1 MNLKWGVAFTIA
13 VVFLGSLYLWQQS
26 RYEAMAST
34 VSTNYASK
42 VYNIGE
48 SMEQLSEHV
57 DGALLPAKAEL
68 AKEDLDGIWR
78 MTDKIRYEMSTLP
91 FEEDASVFWLNYLA
105 RVGDAA
111 KLTADGELDFST
123 WKEAMRKSQE
133 NLQVVTSEWMRSN
146 GSVQK
151 KEELLSRFYYQQA
164 SEESLEDMRKL
175 NELVQSYT
183 ETDFPASSSEADAAK
198 KKAMVHLKGKALS
211 KNEVVQKWKR
221 DFPELK
227 NATIRITESKENAPY
242 PFYHIEFSGNKKKG
256 FADYSKVGGHLLT
269 TLIEQPY
276 TEKPMDPM
284 ELQQLAKDKMSKLG
298 YDDTV
303 ITASRENH
311 SAWHFTF
318 TKQMPNQAVVYSDSI
333 QLKLAKDTGEIL
345 GLQPIEYIQQE
356 TLPETVPVEIDPK
369 TVLDESVA
377 VENSRLAYIED
388 AKMKQVLCY
397 EWVVQSA
404 TGTQY
409 RLFVDAVS
417 SKIIKKEKLNG

>member
-1 MNLKWGVAFTIA
+1 
-13 VVFLGSLYLWQQS
+13 
-26 RYEAMAST
+26 
-34 VSTNYASK
+34 
-42 VYNIGE
+42 
-48 SMEQLSEHV
+48 
-57 DGALLPAKAEL
+57 
-68 AKEDLDGIWR
+68 
-78 MTDKIRYEMSTLP
+78 
-91 FEEDASVFWLNYLA
+91 
-105 RVGDAA
+105 
-111 KLTADGELDFST
+111 
-123 WKEAMRKSQE
+123 
-133 NLQVVTSEWMRSN
+133 MRSN

-164 SEESLEDMRKL
+164 SEEALEEMRKL
-175 NELVQSYT
+175 NELVKSYT

-198 KKAMVHLKGKALS
+198 KIAMGHLKGKALS
-211 KNEVVQKWKR
+211 KNEVVNKWKK

-242 PFYHIEFSGNKKKG
+242 PFYHIEFSGNNKKG

-298 YDDTV
+298 YNDTV

-345 GLQPIEYIQQE
+345 GLQPIESIQQE
-356 TLPETVPVEIDPK
+356 TLPETVPVELDPK
-369 TVLDESVA
+369 TVLDESVV

-397 EWVVQSA
+397 EWVVRSA

-409 RLFVDAVS
+409 RLFLDAVS